1 MRGLLRYLLK
11 HYAFLLFLLLEV
23 FSFILIFNFNSY
35 QKAQYLN
42 SSNQITATIYNSFN
56 AIGRYF
62 SLASVN
68 RKLAKENAML
78 KSLISDLPYIRITP
92 YTVVSKAEFTDSVYR
107 FISARVINNSV
118 DKQNNYIT
126 LNKGRKH
133 GIKPGQGI
141 VNSEGIVGMIT
152 QVSESYSLGFS
163 VLNKRW
169 GASAKLKKSGT
180 FGPLSWDGK
189 DSRYASLTG
198 IPFHVELAVGD
209 TVVTSSYSSVFPEGI
224 MIGTVHSLEKPEGE
238 NYYLIKVK
246 LAANFRA
253 LSYVDVIDNLK
264 KAEIRALESKKID
277 DSDTQ

>member
-1 MRGLLRYLLK
+1 MRSLLRYLLK

-23 FSFILIFNFNSY
+23 FSFVLIFNFNSY
-35 QKAQYLN
+35 QNAQYLN
-42 SSNQITATIYNSFN
+42 SSNKITATIYNSFN
-56 AIGRYF
+56 SVGRYF

-92 YTVVSKAEFTDSVYR
+92 YTVVSKAEITDSVYR

-126 LNKGRKH
+126 LNKGRKD

-152 QVSESYSLGFS
+152 QVSESFSLGFS

-189 DSRYASLTG
+189 DSRYANLNG

-224 MIGTVHSLEKPEGE
+224 MIGTVHSLEKPPGE
-238 NYYLIKVK
+238 SYYLISVE
-246 LAANFRA
+246 LATNFRA
-253 LSYVDVIDNLK
+253 LSFVDVIDNLK

-277 DSDTQ
+277 DSDNQ

>member
-1 MRGLLRYLLK
+1 MRGLFRFLLK
-11 HYAFLLFLLLEV
+11 NYAFLLFLLLEV
-23 FSFILIFNFNSY
+23 TSFILIFNFNSY

-42 SSNQITATIYNSFN
+42 SSNKFTGTVYNTYN
-56 AIGRYF
+56 AIGRYL

-68 RKLAKENAML
+68 RKLAHENAML
-78 KSLISDLPYIRITP
+78 KSLISDLPYIKITP
-92 YTVVSKAEFTDSVYR
+92 YQVVMNAEVTDSVYR

-133 GIKPGQGI
+133 GIKPDQGI
-141 VNSEGIVGMIT
+141 INSEGIVGVIT
-152 QVSESYSLGFS
+152 NVSESYSLGFS

-189 DSRYASLTG
+189 NAGFASLTG
-198 IPFHVELAVGD
+198 IPFHVELSEGD

-224 MIGTVHSLEKPEGE
+224 MIGTIHSLDKPAGD
-238 NYYLIKVK
+238 NYYNISVK
-246 LAANFRA
+246 LSVDFRS
-253 LSYVDVIDNLK
+253 LSYVDVVENLK
-264 KAEIRALESKKID
+264 KDEIKALESKKTD
-277 DSDTQ
+277 DPDYQ

>member
-1 MRGLLRYLLK
+1 
-11 HYAFLLFLLLEV
+11 V
-23 FSFILIFNFNSY
+23 
-35 QKAQYLN
+35 QYLN
-42 SSNQITATIYNSFN
+42 SSNLVTATIYNSFN
-56 AIGRYF
+56 AVGRYF

-68 RKLAKENAML
+68 RKLAKENAQL
-78 KSLISDLPYIRITP
+78 KSLISDLPYIRITS
-92 YTVVSKAEFTDSVYR
+92 YSVVSKAEITDSVYR

-133 GIKPGQGI
+133 GIKPDQGI
-141 VNSEGIVGMIT
+141 VNSEGIVGVIT

-169 GASAKLKKSGT
+169 GASAKLQKSGT

-189 DSRYASLTG
+189 DSRYANLTG
-198 IPFHVELAVGD
+198 IPFHVELTVGD
-209 TVVTSSYSSVFPEGI
+209 TVVTSSYSSVFPDGV
-224 MIGTVHSLEKPEGE
+224 MIGTVHSLEKPDGE
-238 NYYLIKVK
+238 NYYLIKVE

-264 KAEIRALESKKID
+264 KTEIRALESKKID

>member
-23 FSFILIFNFNSY
+23 LSFVLIFNFNTY
-35 QKAQYLN
+35 QKVKYFN
-42 SSNQITATIYNSFN
+42 SSNQITATVYNTYNS
-56 AIGRYF
+56 IGRYF
-62 SLASVN
+62 SLPSVN
-68 RKLAKENAML
+68 RKLANENAML
-78 KSLISDLPYIRITP
+78 KSLIADLPYIRITP
-92 YTVVSKAEFTDSVYR
+92 YSVISKAEISDSVYR

-133 GIKPGQGI
+133 GIKPDQGVI
-141 VNSEGIVGMIT
+141 NSDGIVGVIT
-152 QVSESYSLGFS
+152 HVSESFSLGFS

-189 DSRYASLTG
+189 DSRYANLTG

-209 TVVTSSYSSVFPEGI
+209 TVVTSSYSSVFPEGV
-224 MIGTVHSLEKPEGE
+224 MIGTVHSLEKPDGE
-238 NYYLIKVK
+238 NYYLIKVG

-253 LSYVDVIDNLK
+253 LSFVDVIDNLK
-264 KAEIRALESKKID
+264 KSEIRALESKKID